1 VRLAKR
7 LTLDYERRKSQM
19 ITKWSVGLA
28 GDRSALEMFAEVF
41 SGGRVRVVKEDAA
54 FLLVTD
60 DFMRFKDATQVMLYA
75 ERLLERFMGVV
86 RLHGGYYN
94 EVRVESAL
102 WTDQSG
108 RSGGCRWVQITGG
121 CISTATAG
129 RLRQLA
135 EISTIDGRQ
144 VTREAIIMDLVS
156 REPAIQALV
165 AHAARWK
172 SGWPGW
178 DDLWRVYEIVLEVC
192 GREIP
197 KQKGRKEKL
206 TKKIMALGLLTDE
219 QIEDFTSSA
228 NFFRHGAGKRK
239 SNKQRISLPIAASW
253 MAELVARYLEHC
265 MQGAGEE

>member
-1 VRLAKR
+1 
-7 LTLDYERRKSQM
+7 M

-41 SGGRVRVVKEDAA
+41 SGGRVRVVKEEEA

-60 DFMRFKDATQVMLYA
+60 EFMRFKDSTQVMLYA

-94 EVRVESAL
+94 DVRVESAV
-102 WTDQSG
+102 WTDESG
-108 RSGGCRWVQITGG
+108 RTGGIASTVHITGG
-121 CISTATAG
+121 CISTATAE
-129 RLRQLA
+129 RLRHLA
-135 EISTIDGRQ
+135 EKRTIGGRQ
-144 VTREAIIMDLVS
+144 ITREAIILDLIA
-156 REPAIQALV
+156 REPTIQALV
-165 AHAARWK
+165 AHATGWK

-197 KQKGRKEKL
+197 EQKGRKEKL
-206 TKKIMALGLLTDE
+206 ERNIIERGWLTGE
-219 QIEDFTSSA
+219 QIVTFASSA
-228 NFFRHGAGKRK
+228 HFFRHGAGKRK
-239 SNKQRISLPIAASW
+239 SKNQPITLPIAASW
-253 MAELVARYLEHC
+253 IAELVARYFEHC